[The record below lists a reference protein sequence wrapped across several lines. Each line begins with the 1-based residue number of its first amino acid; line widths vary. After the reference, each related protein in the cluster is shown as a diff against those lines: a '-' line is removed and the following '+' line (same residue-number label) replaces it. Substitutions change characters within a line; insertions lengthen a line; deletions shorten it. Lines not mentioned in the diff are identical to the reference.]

1 MQQQECQAL
10 HADPGPHHAKVGYL
24 HSLAGGHT
32 RNVLGTN
39 TLAEMLSE
47 REQIAEQLTA
57 DLELA
62 TDQWGIHV
70 LRVEIKDVCLARFVK

>member
-1 MQQQECQAL
+1 M
-10 HADPGPHHAKVGYL
+10 
-24 HSLAGGHT
+24 
-32 RNVLGTN
+32 LGTN

-70 LRVEIKDVCLARFVK
+70 LRVEIKDVCLARLVK